1 MKSLFICTTPFQI
14 MNSVV
19 IANHMDDV
27 SNLVILDK
35 FKGSE
40 HLCKDVQKCR
50 VFHNV
55 CLFDDSLMWASKN
68 KSWLLQRLSTVWTYV
83 RCKKLVEKFF
93 PEISTYTDIFVSS
106 RAQVNRL
113 VYMYVSQWM
122 TDVKIHFFDDG
133 LGSYS
138 GSIIEVSSLD
148 RFLRKT
154 IIGEKAVDFE
164 YDLYLYSPEL
174 YRGYHNK
181 DIAINKIDITDKDKD
196 VIRKIFQLNIGDIT
210 RGENILFDTIPTD
223 EFTPQG
229 VIKYREIVQQI
240 IDRENIVI
248 KQHPRN
254 TEARY
259 NAPYFENT
267 SIPFEVYCSQKNYD
281 NSVFFTSCSTAV
293 FTPKLIYDQEPS
305 IVFLYKALSEY
316 RKSSNSDCDKLV
328 SCLKRMYKNPRKIMV
343 IHNVDELHDIMLGME
358 KDR

>member
-19 IANHMDDV
+19 IANHMNDI
-27 SNLVILDK
+27 SNLVVLDK

-40 HLCKDVQKCR
+40 YLCKDVQKCQ
-50 VFHNV
+50 VFQNV
-55 CLFDDSLMWASKN
+55 RLFDDSLMWASKN

-83 RCKKLVEKFF
+83 KCKELVEKFF
-93 PEISTYTDIFVSS
+93 PEIATYTDIFVSS

-113 VYMYVSQWM
+113 IYMYVSQWM

-138 GSIIEVSSLD
+138 GSIIEVSSFD

-154 IIGEKAVDFE
+154 LIGKKAVDFE

-174 YRGYHNK
+174 FRGYQNK
-181 DIAINKIDITDKDKD
+181 DVVINKINIADKDKD
-196 VIRKIFQLNIGDIT
+196 VIRKIFHLNIGDIT

-229 VIKYREIVQQI
+229 VIKYRDIVQRI
-240 IDRENIVI
+240 IDRGNIVI

-254 TEARY
+254 NEERY

-267 SIPFEVYCSQKNYD
+267 AIPFEVYCSQKNYD
-281 NSVFFTSCSTAV
+281 NSIFFTSCSTAV

-316 RKSSNSDCDKLV
+316 RKSNNSDCDKLV
-328 SCLKRMYKNPRKIMV
+328 SCLKRMYKNPSKIMV
-343 IHNVDELHDIMLGME
+343 IHNADELDDIMFGME